1 MPTTPNSIFDSIK
14 KKLGPAVLSNF
25 FDDDILS
32 YINTYLSRLNTIGI
46 GTPGFKVTDSTQ
58 TWTDFEPLF
67 DHLCGIDT
75 YVYLRCRLVFDPP
88 QNSNITAVIEKQ
100 IDELTWTLEVQA
112 RQLKEDLADADD

>member
-1 MPTTPNSIFDSIK
+1 MPTANSIFDSIK
-14 KKLGPAVLSNF
+14 KKLGPHMSDNY
-25 FDDDILS
+25 FDDDIIS
-32 YINTYLSRLNTIGI
+32 YINTYLSRLVQLGI

-67 DHLCGIDT
+67 DQLCGIDT

-88 QNSNITAVIEKQ
+88 QNSNITEVIQNQ

-112 RQLKEDLADADD
+112 RQLKEDLDESD